1 MIGYNPSHLNTN
13 ETLLEAFHRVEKYLK
28 ANPLYQIYQ
37 SSAVYQTGKTDYALN
52 TVVVPEGHTIGIGDV
67 VLFDNAYYAV
77 VTGVS
82 ETSFYIER
90 ATGITGPQGPQG
102 VIGPQGPQ
110 GLQGP
115 QGEMGSEGF
124 SIFLADS
131 VINANISSIE
141 LSDIEIP
148 TGHNVKA
155 GDLLISSYE
164 LSEGNF
170 AYITTVSNGIVYIDY
185 VGTLKGPAG
194 AKGEQGEQGEQGVQ
208 GLQGIQGP
216 QGIQGEPGAQGPQ
229 GVQGEQGPQGLP
241 GASGKDFV
249 IIGTVNTTA
258 QLPESA
264 KAGDAYFVGQTA
276 PRDVWTYDG
285 LTSTWVNQGKL
296 QGPQGEKGEQ
306 GETGPQGVQG
316 IQGVQGPQGIQG
328 EQGPKGDTG
337 ATGPQGKQGPQGE
350 QGEQGPKG
358 DTGATGP
365 QGKQGPQGVSVVSV
379 SRGTPVVSSGKTTT
393 PVTFTFSDGEKE
405 VINIEAQNGS
415 NATVDIEQ
423 TTGQSTTAVMS
434 QKVVTDE
441 INKKAD
447 VSDIPFTSD
456 GLSTGTLGSTGLSV
470 GRDYYIEKTVGSSLI
485 SCVIRTYTQQ
495 GSSISTSIPSIYN
508 TVVPVIISNT
518 LYFVE
523 VEGAGTIGGS
533 TVSVTFSLKNTSGGT
548 VTNTTVTS
556 GTFKYKRI

>member
-365 QGKQGPQGVSVVSV
+365 QGPKG
-379 SRGTPVVSSGKTTT
+379 
-393 PVTFTFSDGEKE
+393 D
-405 VINIEAQNGS
+405 
-415 NATVDIEQ
+415 
-423 TTGQSTTAVMS
+423 
-434 QKVVTDE
+434 
-441 INKKAD
+441 
-447 VSDIPFTSD
+447 
-456 GLSTGTLGSTGLSV
+456 TGTLNSYEFSFAQSNDYSHLMKIITEARGSIKVGFGTSFAPSAVNLAKLPSGVFVAVFSISDITPLSTSTINQ
-470 GRDYYIEKTVGSSLI
+470 YTLTVTFNSSYVI
-485 SCVIRTYTQQ
+485 SSIQRKMTKITTEGAVSIQIDSSVLPGKITYTN
-495 GSSISTSIPSIYN
+495 SEEI
-508 TVVPVIISNT
+508 
-518 LYFVE
+518 
-523 VEGAGTIGGS
+523 
-533 TVSVTFSLKNTSGGT
+533 
-548 VTNTTVTS
+548 
-556 GTFKYKRI
+556 